1 MLAWIAALALNLVVI
16 GLGIFRYLKGMSLIG
31 ETPTGRA
38 IIAQD
43 DQLLLAL
50 WPLVLAGVLL
60 AAVPAWLVITRIFFK
75 LYTEAQQE
83 LQTRVDAS
91 IAQATADLRAAEFRH
106 EAQRQALAIR
116 EAQALQMQ
124 RQAEQAQQEAAK
136 QINIAKTQVQNAEL
150 RARRATSAFQRTK
163 QKIAAIRPAAR
174 GGQEEREL
182 SKPATDQRKAD

>member
-1 MLAWIAALALNLVVI
+1 MLAWIAALALNIIVI
-16 GLGIFRYLKGMSLIG
+16 GLGVLRYLKGMSLIG

-83 LQTRVDAS
+83 LQTRVDAG

-106 EAQRQALAIR
+106 EAQRQALAVR

-136 QINIAKTQVQNAEL
+136 QISIAKTQVQNAEL

-174 GGQEEREL
+174 GGQEREL
-182 SKPATDQRKAD
+182 S